1 MLYKLEIEIHEL
13 SEIWEVEIDVEIKL
27 CENEGEMWHE
37 VGEYKVTP
45 NQKLPNVPLF
55 HKKIE
60 TSFQKEVRNQ
70 NIINHYYDNL
80 F

>member
-13 SEIWEVEIDVEIKL
+13 SEIWEVEIDVEIK
-27 CENEGEMWHE
+27 EREIDGETWHE
-37 VGEYKVTP
+37 VSGYKVTP
-45 NQKLPNVPLF
+45 NQKLPNVILV
-55 HKKIE
+55 HKRIE
-60 TSFQKEVRNQ
+60 NAFQKEVRNQ